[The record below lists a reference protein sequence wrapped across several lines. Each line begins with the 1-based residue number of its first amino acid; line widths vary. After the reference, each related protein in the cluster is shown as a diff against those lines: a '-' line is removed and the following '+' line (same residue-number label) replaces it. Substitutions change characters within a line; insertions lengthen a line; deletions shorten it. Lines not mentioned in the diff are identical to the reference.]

1 MDLEGLELSEKTLT
15 EADLEALKEEVK
27 GMAWW
32 EDERLS
38 ASAHLFYASAISFY
52 LKDGRLKASAQQVV
66 ESVSDML
73 RSTGLPKAR
82 GEDVCLAS

>member
-1 MDLEGLELSEKTLT
+1 MDLEGLELFEKTLT
-15 EADLEALKEEVK
+15 EEDLEALKEVK